1 MLVFWREWL
10 NRWKQLYDTREEHP
24 TKEYIG
30 YILDYDLE
38 HQMALVEQRNYFAKG
53 DVVELFGP
61 TLNNTVLKIEK
72 MIDYETK
79 EEIDVARHP
88 LQKLLIYMPVRVK
101 KHDMMRKV
109 K

>member
-1 MLVFWREWL
+1 ME
-10 NRWKQLYDTREEHP
+10 QLYDTREEHP